1 MRNGRHRCWSPWPHF
16 TSFSGLFSATC
27 SGASPVK
34 LRVCFKRREQPRDE
48 ARVTLQQW
56 GRAFPHRLLKLFR
69 HFGVRFWGRVPAA
82 GPACRMVAKE
92 RRALA
97 RAALESCLVPAPK
110 PAPGPARGTL
120 GLGGCH
126 ESCPLQGRHPAGLR
140 CSLYGLGH
148 LTVCSVYVGWLMY
161 AFLL

>member
-1 MRNGRHRCWSPWPHF
+1 MSGTAVGPCGPTSP
-16 TSFSGLFSATC
+16 SFLGFFLQPALVPLPLNCVSALSEESSRETERG
-27 SGASPVK
+27 SGAGAVGTSS
-34 LRVCFKRREQPRDE
+34 
-48 ARVTLQQW
+48 
-56 GRAFPHRLLKLFR
+56 HRLLKIFR
-69 HFGVRFWGRVPAA
+69 HFGVRLWGRVPAA

-97 RAALESCLVPAPK
+97 HAALESCLVPPPK

-120 GLGGCH
+120 GHGGCH

-140 CSLYGLGH
+140 CSLYRLGYI
-148 LTVCSVYVGWLMY
+148 TVCNVYVGWLMY